1 MNSPFK
7 LIGKTDP
14 CVRTQIEKAYHQLF
28 SGDKEKERICFNY
41 QTLKYIV
48 DIGHSDVRSEG
59 MSYGMYISAR
69 LGRKD
74 DFDALWRF
82 TKKYLRNHSGDYAP
96 YFAWQ
101 VGIPDNT
108 HADFYKIDRG
118 AAPDGE
124 EYIAAA
130 LLIAAKKSNEPEYK
144 EEALALL
151 KQMLYKNTQ
160 GKVRSMFDKERA
172 LVRFSPME
180 GNDFTDPSYHTLAF
194 YRLYAKATGDVFWER
209 VYKNSLAYLKKAVH
223 PETGL
228 AADYSEFDGTPKF
241 TDFNPMSGYFSGDA
255 WRVAL
260 NLALD
265 YNWEIPGICEDIRE
279 DAKNFER
286 TAIRRLLNFFTSHQP
301 YLADYAVDGSD
312 FPKEARTQTTGLIAM
327 NAAATSALDLSKAD
341 DMALARPFLST
352 LWNTP
357 VPMGTWR
364 YYDGLLYLLGY
375 LALVD

>member
-1 MNSPFK
+1 MNSPLK
-7 LIGKTDP
+7 LIGKPDP
-14 CVRTQIEKAYHQLF
+14 SVRAQIEKAYNQLF
-28 SGDKEKERICFNY
+28 FGDAEKERICFNH
-41 QTLKYIV
+41 QALKYIV

-69 LGRKD
+69 LGQEE
-74 DFDALWRF
+74 DFDALWNF
-82 TKKYLRNHSGDYAP
+82 TKKYLRNDTGDYAP

-101 VGIPDNT
+101 VGLPDSS
-108 HADFYKIDRG
+108 HESFYKMDCG

-130 LLIAAKKSNEPEYK
+130 LLIAAKNFNKPEYK
-144 EEALALL
+144 EEAVALL
-151 KQMLYKNTQ
+151 KQMLYKDTQ
-160 GKVRSMFDKERA
+160 GKVRSMFDRERA

-180 GNDFTDPSYHTLAF
+180 GNDYTDPSYHTLAF
-194 YRLYAKATGDVFWER
+194 YRLYAEATGDAFWER
-209 VYKNSLAYLKKAVH
+209 VYKESLAYLKKAVH
-223 PETGL
+223 PLTGL
-228 AADYSEFDGTPKF
+228 TSDYSEYDGTPKH
-241 TDFNPMSGYFSGDA
+241 TDFFPTSECFSGDA

-265 YNWEIPGICEDIRE
+265 YNWEIPGVCEDVRE
-279 DAKNFER
+279 DAKHFER
-286 TAIRRLLNFFTSHQP
+286 EAIRRLLKFFTANQP

-312 FPKEARTQTTGLIAM
+312 FPKEARSQTTGLIAM
-327 NAAATSALDLSKAD
+327 NAAATSALDLSNAND
-341 DMALARPFLST
+341 IALAKPFLFT

-357 VPMGTWR
+357 VPTGTWR

>member
-1 MNSPFK
+1 MHNPFQF
-7 LIGKTDP
+7 IGKTDAEV
-14 CVRTQIEKAYHQLF
+14 CEKIQNAYAQLF
-28 SGDKEKERICFNY
+28 QGDSENERICFDHHA
-41 QTLKYIV
+41 LKYIV

-69 LGRKD
+69 LGEQET
-74 DFDALWRF
+74 FHALWSF
-82 TKKYLRNHSGDYAP
+82 TKQYLRNRRGDYAP

-101 VGIPDNT
+101 VGVPNKD
-108 HADFYKIDRG
+108 HANFYKMDRG

-130 LLIAAKKSNEPEYK
+130 LLIAAKKFGIPEYK
-144 EEALALL
+144 REAVSLL
-151 KQMLYKNTQ
+151 KQMLYKKTS
-160 GKVRSMFDKERA
+160 GKVRSMFDKDRA
-172 LVRFSPME
+172 MVRFSPME
-180 GNDFTDPSYHTLAF
+180 GNDYTDPSYHTLAF
-194 YRLYAKATGDVFWER
+194 YRLFAEATQDPIWER
-209 VYKNSLAYLKKAVH
+209 IYKNSVTYLKKALH

-265 YNWEIPGICEDIRE
+265 YTWEIPGVCEEARE
-279 DAKNFER
+279 DAKKMEQD
-286 TAIRRLLNFFTSHQP
+286 AIRRLLKFFDAHRP
-301 YLADYAVDGSD
+301 YFSDCLVDGSD
-312 FPKEARTQTTGLIAM
+312 YPENARPQTTGLIAM
-327 NAAATSALDLSKAD
+327 NAAATSALDLQNPND
-341 DMALARPFLST
+341 IALAKPFLLD

-357 VPMGTWR
+357 IPTGTWR

-375 LALVD
+375 LALNG